1 MTEEA
6 KKLGNMPINSEM
18 FFGQNNESETTCA
31 FEVRTYSGLTKR
43 EYYAGLAMQGI
54 IASKQYLFPANV
66 AEQAILQA
74 DALLEEL
81 SKE

>member
-1 MTEEA
+1 
-6 KKLGNMPINSEM
+6 
-18 FFGQNNESETTCA
+18 
-31 FEVRTYSGLTKR
+31 
-43 EYYAGLAMQGI
+43 MQGI
-54 IASKQYLFPANV
+54 IASKQDLFPANV